1 MSRNLPKLV
10 SNCVL
15 DRTALTSP
23 LQEFKPDVPQKKMQ
37 VPVLRAHGVAPVL
50 PARSSAE
57 RLRMMARRG
66 LALLWRCVVTGL
78 LGLALAAPMQTAA
91 AAEEAALRFGILPL
105 GGAFESRND
114 WEPLLADLSRAIGRP
129 VSVLSVNSYEALEQ
143 AIQRDQVDMAFL
155 SGKMALD
162 TVTQRRMNVV
172 AQVTRH
178 DGLPGY
184 RALLLTRKTGP
195 RSTLK
200 NLLAEPERWRL
211 ARGES
216 RSVSG
221 FIVPQLQLFLPNH
234 IAMETRFASEVV
246 GTHQATAL
254 AVANGEADVATNNT
268 ADFERFRLQFPAEA
282 ERLQVIWESELI
294 PHAQIVV
301 RREYSP
307 EFQKKVQAFL
317 VEYARGKGPRGDAE
331 RAVLKSLHDLAGF
344 VAADNSSLLPA
355 AKLAYQLA
363 RQSAMSA
370 QWVNEAARQARLQRI
385 ENGYADQLSALR
397 SHAP

>member
-1 MSRNLPKLV
+1 MSRNLTKLV

-23 LQEFKPDVPQKKMQ
+23 LPEIKPNVFQKKVQ
-37 VPVLRAHGVAPVL
+37 AL
-50 PARSSAE
+50 
-57 RLRMMARRG
+57 LRMMARRVF
-66 LALLWRCVVTGL
+66 ALLWGCVLAGL
-78 LGLALAAPMQTAA
+78 VGFLLALPAQAAGASN
-91 AAEEAALRFGILPL
+91 EAPLRFGILPL

-129 VSVLSVNSYEALEQ
+129 VSVLSVNSYEALEK
-143 AIQRDQVDMAFL
+143 AIEHDQVDMAFL

-162 TVTQRRMNVV
+162 AVTQRRMNVV

-184 RALLLTRKTGP
+184 RALLLARKTGP

-200 NLLAEPERWRL
+200 DLLAEPERWRL

-268 ADFERFRLQFPAEA
+268 ADFERFSLQFPAEA

-317 VEYARGKGPRGDAE
+317 VEYARSKGPRGDAE

-344 VAADNSSLLPA
+344 VPADNSSLLPA

-370 QWVNEAARQARLQRI
+370 QWINEAARQARLQRI
-385 ENGYADQLSALR
+385 ENGYAEQTAALR
-397 SHAP
+397 SNAP

>member
-1 MSRNLPKLV
+1 M
-10 SNCVL
+10 
-15 DRTALTSP
+15 TSP
-23 LQEFKPDVPQKKMQ
+23 LPQLQPNVVLKKMQ
-37 VPVLRAHGVAPVL
+37 SLVHGAHGAAPVL
-50 PARSSAE
+50 TAARHLAG
-57 RLRMMARRG
+57 RLRMMARR
-66 LALLWRCVVTGL
+66 LPALTWRCVLASL
-78 LGLALAAPMQTAA
+78 LGLALAAPMQTAV
-91 AAEEAALRFGILPL
+91 AAEEPPLRFGILPL

-162 TVTQRRMNVV
+162 AVSQRRMNVV

-195 RSTLK
+195 RTTLK
-200 NLLAEPERWRL
+200 GLLAEPERWRL

-268 ADFERFRLQFPAEA
+268 ADFERFKLQFPAEA

-301 RREYSP
+301 RREYGP
-307 EFQKKVQAFL
+307 EFQKKVRAFL
-317 VEYARGKGPRGDAE
+317 VDYARGKGPRGDAE
-331 RAVLKSLHDLAGF
+331 RVVLKSLHDLAGF

-363 RQSAMSA
+363 RQSAMSS

-385 ENGYADQLSALR
+385 ENGYAEQTAALR
-397 SHAP
+397 GSGR

>member
-1 MSRNLPKLV
+1 MVRMV
-10 SNCVL
+10 C
-15 DRTALTSP
+15 RGAATA
-23 LQEFKPDVPQKKMQ
+23 
-37 VPVLRAHGVAPVL
+37 A
-50 PARSSAE
+50 
-57 RLRMMARRG
+57 
-66 LALLWRCVVTGL
+66 LALLAGL
-78 LGLALAAPMQTAA
+78 PLAASAQPAPQPDAPV
-91 AAEEAALRFGILPL
+91 RFGILPL
-105 GGAFESRND
+105 GGAFESRSD
-114 WEPLLADLSRAIGRP
+114 WDPLLAELSRAISRP

-143 AIQRDQVDMAFL
+143 AIQRGEVDMAFL

-162 TVTQRRMNVV
+162 AVTLRRMKVV

-184 RALLLTRKTGP
+184 RALLLARKTGP
-195 RSTLK
+195 RTTLK
-200 NLLAEPERWRL
+200 GLLAEPEDWRL

-234 IAMETRFASEVV
+234 IAMETRFRSEVV
-246 GTHQATAL
+246 GTHQVTAL

-282 ERLQVIWESELI
+282 DRLQVIWESELI
-294 PHAQIVV
+294 PHAQIVI
-301 RREYSP
+301 RRDYGP
-307 EFQKKVQAFL
+307 EFEKKVQLFL
-317 VEYARGKGPRGDAE
+317 VEYARGKGPRADGE

-363 RQSAMSA
+363 RQSAMTS

-385 ENGYADQLSALR
+385 EATYAEQVAALR
-397 SHAP
+397 SGAP